1 MEHSTNMRAV
11 NTFETSNLTDVS
23 QPIYTGN
30 NSVYNAWQAFPEIE
44 APILSL
50 SKIQMRKAL
59 IYFNVL
65 EQVEEAATHADAETQ
80 HSWQSATHFERQ
92 DKFLNEIAKKLH
104 LTSKQLD
111 FIFEMGITL

>member
-1 MEHSTNMRAV
+1 MEHSTNMRAG
-11 NTFETSNLTDVS
+11 NAFESANLTDAA

-30 NSVYNAWQAFPEIE
+30 KSVYNAWQAFPEIE

-59 IYFNVL
+59 IYFDVL
-65 EQVEEAATHADAETQ
+65 EQVEAAAAKADAETQ

-104 LTSKQLD
+104 LTDRQLD